1 MKTKTKRI
9 YLLIFALVTMVTSAK
24 AASVPYAELIY
35 DSNASPYMWT
45 LYFKCGELPE
55 TTSYHYI
62 YDLSVKNESGFAYW
76 YGFSPSIQRVVF
88 DSSFSSVQ
96 LESTDVWFKDCESLI
111 LVEGMEYFD
120 ASKVGYARY
129 MFSGCKRL
137 TSVDMSSFKPKTLR
151 ECSGM
156 FSGCTLLKS
165 VDLSGVDFTG
175 ITKCYNMFSG
185 CEKLETVELGGS
197 GYNNSSYLSD
207 CKCMFEDCKNL
218 TTIYC
223 PYALQLKSTG
233 NTTSAYMF
241 KNCLNLQGA
250 VKYQLGNDDI
260 SYANPETGYFT
271 IKPVPLG
278 IKLIG
283 QDVTNINCG
292 DLTAIP
298 GVTGTASYDSETNTL
313 YLENASIAEMTLAGG
328 YAIENGIDSL
338 KINVVGD
345 CSISSTAGTG
355 IKNTSKTLIINGTGT
370 LNITGEIHG
379 INMTNTAVNY
389 LVIDGNVTVNVTA
402 GHYGMQGVV
411 TIQHNFKTGEVTTMC
426 PAKLKVGGTNSK
438 LSVKGTDRCFM
449 ALGGFIAAD
458 GYEVTSPS
466 RTAYYGKLDGADYFT
481 FCRLS
486 LSFGKELSDP
496 TTTLTPVAGTAVVIE
511 KTVTY
516 QPGDVNHDGSITMAD
531 ANAVVNYFLATD
543 KPSDFDK
550 ETADV
555 NGDGSITMADAN
567 MIVNMFL
574 GQ

>member
-1 MKTKTKRI
+1 MNSANKFKKI
-9 YLLIFALVTMVTSAK
+9 CLLIFAFLMMGIAAK
-24 AASVPYAELIY
+24 AVEKPYAELIY
-35 DSNASPYMWT
+35 ANEQYT
-45 LYFKCGELPE
+45 LYFKYGELPE
-55 TTSYHYI
+55 STSNDWI

-76 YGFSPSIQRVVF
+76 HGFSNFINKVVF
-88 DSSFSSVQ
+88 DASFSSAQV
-96 LESTDVWFKDCESLI
+96 ESTDWWFSGCTNLTSI
-111 LVEGMEYFD
+111 EGMEYFD
-120 ASKVGYARY
+120 ASKVHYARY
-129 MFSGCKRL
+129 MFYNCTNL
-137 TSVDMSSFKPKTLR
+137 TRVDMSFFKPRAPR
-151 ECSGM
+151 EFQEM
-156 FSGCTLLKS
+156 FSGCNSLKS
-165 VDLSGVDFTG
+165 VDLSGVDFTQ
-175 ITKCYNMFSG
+175 ILTCYNMFSG

-223 PYALQLKSTG
+223 SYALQLKSTWDA
-233 NTTSAYMF
+233 TSAYMF
-241 KNCLNLQGA
+241 KNCLQLQGA
-250 VKYQLGNDDI
+250 VKYQIGNDDI

-313 YLENASIAEMTLAGG
+313 YLENASITEMALAGG
-328 YAIENGIDSL
+328 LAVENKIDSL

-402 GHYGMQGVV
+402 GRYGMQGVV
-411 TIQHNFKTGEVTTMC
+411 TIQHNFKTGEVTTIC

-438 LSVKGTDRCFM
+438 LSVKGTTRCFM
-449 ALGGFIAAD
+449 DLGGFIAAD

-486 LSFGKELSDP
+486 LSFGKELSNP
-496 TTTLTPVAGTAVVIE
+496 TPTLTPVAGTAVVIE
-511 KTVTY
+511 KPY
-516 QPGDVNHDGSITMAD
+516 SLGDVNHDGVITMAD